1 MMEMDKFTLAVFPND
16 EALAAAVASTW
27 LDSVAAAATTG
38 TKHLVALSGGR
49 SAKLLFAAVV
59 AQAVAIPSLD
69 LSPVAFFWA
78 DERCVPPDDPESNF
92 RLARDFLLDPLG
104 ILEAQV
110 HRILGEIEPEAAAAA
125 ATATLRRVANPPETA
140 MPVLDLVLLGMGED
154 GHVAS
159 LFPGDEAA
167 LADHLSIF
175 RPVRNSPKPPPNRV
189 TLGLGAIL
197 AAREVWVLV
206 TGAGKAPALRDAL
219 SPLGQTPLAQVIQH
233 RQMTRI
239 FSDVEPG

>member
-1 MMEMDKFTLAVFPND
+1 MTAMQKSTLQLFPND
-16 EALAAAVASTW
+16 VALAAAVAENW

-59 AQAVAIPSLD
+59 AQAVARQAD
-69 LSPVAFFWA
+69 FTAVEFFWA
-78 DERCVPPDDPESNF
+78 DERGVPPDDPESNF
-92 RLARDFLLDPLG
+92 RLACECMLDPLR
-104 ILEAQV
+104 IPEAQV
-110 HRILGEIEPEAAAAA
+110 HRILGEIEPEAAAET

-167 LADHLSIF
+167 LADHVAVF
-175 RPVRNSPKPPPNRV
+175 RPVRNSPKPPPKRV

-206 TGAGKAPALRDAL
+206 TGAAKAPALRDAL
-219 SPLGQTPLAQVIQH
+219 SPLGQSPLAQVIQH
-233 RQMTRI
+233 RRTTRI
-239 FSDVEPG
+239 FSDVEPA